1 MDRERAQ
8 AESDTSSAVAPFMIG
23 GAIGMLLGLIVGS
36 VIGSVFARPIGAA
49 VRSLR
54 RRIGADDEPHF
65 EFLAQ

>member
-1 MDRERAQ
+1 MDREQ
-8 AESDTSSAVAPFMIG
+8 AATDTSSSVAPFMIG
-23 GAIGMLLGLIVGS
+23 GGVGLVLGLVAGS

-54 RRIGADDEPHF
+54 RRIGTDDQPHF

>member
-1 MDRERAQ
+1 MAREQAASDRSQ
-8 AESDTSSAVAPFMIG
+8 PVAPFMIG
-23 GAIGMLLGLIVGS
+23 GAIGLLLGLVVGS
-36 VIGSVFARPIGAA
+36 VVGSVFARPIGAA

>member
-1 MDRERAQ
+1 MDREQ
-8 AESDTSSAVAPFMIG
+8 AATDTSLAVAPFMIG
-23 GAIGMLLGLIVGS
+23 GGVGLALGLVVGS

-54 RRIGADDEPHF
+54 QRIGTDDQPHF